1 MLGLFSVGLTG
12 DMLRGL
18 IAGLDRELD
27 MLLND
32 EYAAI
37 KRDELKRGKVKM
49 KKMWHVCHFSNFPV
63 SVNDLQIS
71 SIVNIISK
79 INIISKS
86 SNTLSMKLMWN
97 Q

>member
-49 KKMWHVCHFSNFPV
+49 KKM
-63 SVNDLQIS
+63 
-71 SIVNIISK
+71 
-79 INIISKS
+79 
-86 SNTLSMKLMWN
+86 
-97 Q
+97 

>member
-37 KRDELKRGKVKM
+37 KKDELKRGKVKM

-63 SVNDLQIS
+63 SEWS
-71 SIVNIISK
+71 SNFFNCKYNIL
-79 INIISKS
+79 KS
-86 SNTLSMKLMWN
+86 SNTLSMKIMWN